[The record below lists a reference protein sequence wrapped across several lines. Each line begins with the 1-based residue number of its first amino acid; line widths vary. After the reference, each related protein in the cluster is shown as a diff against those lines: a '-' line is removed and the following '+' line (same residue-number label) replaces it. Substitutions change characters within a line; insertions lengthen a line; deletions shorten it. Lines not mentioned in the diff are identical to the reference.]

1 MGGGSG
7 CSRKRSR
14 KVDKIGKAN
23 TDNDNIYDA
32 DNDDADNDYSDNDN
46 GDSKDDD
53 DLGGSSSKHLP
64 TDKKTD
70 RGQQLQLRPGK
81 MGRC

>member
-7 CSRKRSR
+7 CRKRSR

-23 TDNDNIYDA
+23 TDIDNIHDD
-32 DNDDADNDYSDNDN
+32 DNDDADNDDSDDDN

-53 DLGGSSSKHLP
+53 DLGGTSSKYLP